1 MLKCPNCGNG
11 EIIKL
16 VEGIWQCPKCK
27 KIIKEKKEE
36 KIIIEDELVFI
47 QGDVFM
53 KTSGLNKKYEICEKG
68 IRIHKTPK
76 NSIASLICHSTFLP
90 SSKYIRLSWFKGA
103 SNSHSGMIKITEP
116 AELDN
121 LIKILEIIN
130 KDFDENFNKVTKNE
144 NIQISNGDIG
154 DIIEFKFKD
163 NKCPKCSLKMKKSR
177 NARYY
182 SCESCGEIVI
192 LEDGQA
198 IFDFPTNKLPLT
210 YSNNFPINY
219 YLPERGV
226 TFKWLMGEWKAVV
239 IIYDNANP
247 DKNFLRFYWWTRNL
261 QEYIKSEFSGGG
273 PSRSLLG
280 WVVKKGLGMTNIY
293 DKNLIVPLIQALK
306 MEKEELNW

>member
-36 KIIIEDELVFI
+36 KVVIEDEPVLI
-47 QGDVFM
+47 QGDIFM

-68 IRIHKTPK
+68 IVIHKTPK
-76 NSIASLICHSTFLP
+76 NSIASLICHSTYLP
-90 SSKYIRLSWFKGA
+90 SSKYIRISWFKGL

-116 AELDN
+116 AELAN
-121 LIKILEIIN
+121 VIKILEIIN
-130 KDFDENFNKVTKNE
+130 KDFDENFNKITKKE
-144 NIQISNGDIG
+144 EIKISDGE
-154 DIIEFKFKD
+154 IIEFKFKD

-192 LEDGQA
+192 LEDGRP
-198 IFDFPTNKLPLT
+198 IFDFPSDKLPLN
-210 YSNNFPINY
+210 YSKNFPINY
-219 YLPERGV
+219 YIPERGV
-226 TFKWLMGEWKAVV
+226 TFKWLMGEWKAVI
-239 IIYDNANP
+239 IIYNKANP
-247 DKNFLRFYWWTRNL
+247 DKKFLRFYWWTRNL
-261 QEYIKSEFSGGG
+261 QDYIKSEFSSGGS
-273 PSRSLLG
+273 SRSLLG
-280 WVVKKGLGMTNIY
+280 WVARKGVGMTNIY
-293 DKNLIVPLIQALK
+293 DKDLIVPLIQALK